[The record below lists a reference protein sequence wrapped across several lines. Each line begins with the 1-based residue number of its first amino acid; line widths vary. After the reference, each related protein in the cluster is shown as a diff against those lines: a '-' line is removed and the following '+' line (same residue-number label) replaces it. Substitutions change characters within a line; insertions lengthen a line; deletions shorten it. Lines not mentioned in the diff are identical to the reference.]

1 MSLNFVADLKGES
14 KPTFMNL
21 YYLNKNISKKS
32 VENKDSKDKV
42 CHDCYQVKGIVVQ
55 HPTCKKNEKSPC
67 PWKRKQ
73 RKNSEKKTRTSS
85 SNISAKSYESLVA
98 WDWISSYSGVAIR
111 FATEEVC
118 LTPENPTNCDH
129 DGPCFAWEISKV
141 ISAEVEETFESQ
153 PKKPAEYTTRIE
165 IDAKEDCFENR
176 EFSAPIY
183 LPRGQWDV
191 VTDDIAYCT
200 TTYQQCTPDGR
211 LCNHSCRCYPWDDT
225 DNGTI
230 VDPDWFSPSKKG
242 YRANKA
248 FLLSTPN
255 ARLVQGKQLENKNK
269 KRNCRTQ
276 SYRNFGPTN
285 FSF

>member
-1 MSLNFVADLKGES
+1 
-14 KPTFMNL
+14 MNL
-21 YYLNKNISKKS
+21 YYLNKNISKKT
-32 VENKDSKDKV
+32 VENNKDSKDRV
-42 CHDCYQVKGIVVQ
+42 CHECYQVKGIVVQ
-55 HPTCKKNEKSPC
+55 HPEGKKSEKAPC

-73 RKNSEKKTRTSS
+73 QKNSGNKLRTSS

-129 DGPCFAWEISKV
+129 EGPCFAWEISKT
-141 ISAEVEETFESQ
+141 ISAEVEDTFESR
-153 PKKPAEYTTRIE
+153 PEKPVEYKTRIE
-165 IDAKEDCFENR
+165 IENRNKRENREKNFENR
-176 EFSAPIY
+176 DLNAPIY

-200 TTYQQCTPDGR
+200 TTYQQCTPDGG
-211 LCNHSCRCYPWDDT
+211 LCNHNCRCYPWDDT

-230 VDPDWFSPSKKG
+230 VDPDWFSPTKKG
-242 YRANKA
+242 YRGNKA
-248 FLLSTPN
+248 FLLSTPHE
-255 ARLVQGKQLENKNK
+255 RFVQGRQLEIKNK

-276 SYRNFGPTN
+276 SYRNFGQSS